1 MTTKSKVL
9 RCTVAAMAFALPAF
23 AEDAYIE
30 SDGTTFINL
39 GHCVGPKT
47 KIELDFQMVEV
58 SNGIR
63 MLGSVGDASN
73 PRCRF
78 YVGTASGGT
87 VCFSFTT
94 SKADGSEKGCNLKEA
109 VADTRRHTLIMDYAA
124 SSKQFKIVTDGEAV
138 DSGNELVSFPENTS
152 QYPIGLFAENRST
165 YGGLSSTPSGS
176 TFYQPV
182 KMGSR
187 YTRTDWRR
195 RTSFRA

>member
-9 RCTVAAMAFALPAF
+9 RCAAAALAFALPAF

-87 VCFSFTT
+87 VCFSFT
-94 SKADGSEKGCNLKEA
+94 SA
-109 VADTRRHTLIMDYAA
+109 
-124 SSKQFKIVTDGEAV
+124 F
-138 DSGNELVSFPENTS
+138 
-152 QYPIGLFAENRST
+152 RS
-165 YGGLSSTPSGS
+165 PR
-176 TFYQPV
+176 Q
-182 KMGSR
+182 
-187 YTRTDWRR
+187 R
-195 RTSFRA
+195 RTAQKRAAISRKPSPTQGVIR

>member
-9 RCTVAAMAFALPAF
+9 RCAVAAALAFALPAF

-87 VCFSFTT
+87 VCFRSPRQRLTAP
-94 SKADGSEKGCNLKEA
+94 K
-109 VADTRRHTLIMDYAA
+109 RAA
-124 SSKQFKIVTDGEAV
+124 ISRK
-138 DSGNELVSFPENTS
+138 
-152 QYPIGLFAENRST
+152 
-165 YGGLSSTPSGS
+165 PSPTQG
-176 TFYQPV
+176 V
-182 KMGSR
+182 IR
-187 YTRTDWRR
+187 
-195 RTSFRA
+195 

>member
-9 RCTVAAMAFALPAF
+9 GCVAAALAFALPAF

-94 SKADGSEKGCNLKEA
+94 S
-109 VADTRRHTLIMDYAA
+109 
-124 SSKQFKIVTDGEAV
+124 
-138 DSGNELVSFPENTS
+138 
-152 QYPIGLFAENRST
+152 
-165 YGGLSSTPSGS
+165 
-176 TFYQPV
+176 
-182 KMGSR
+182 
-187 YTRTDWRR
+187 
-195 RTSFRA
+195 